1 MGVADLFFA
10 DSFRR
15 GEAVALVTIVL
26 VRRTG
31 LLRHLLTFP
40 PDEAP
45 WCAGHHFI
53 DCAAAVIRSETIGA
67 SKQQSI
73 TYRPFQVC
81 RRAGLAYHSGKIMG
95 MKKTLVVVGVLA
107 ILAGCASGPRPD
119 AGNSSAPVAT
129 AAPPLVTQAEPSQ
142 APVAAAAKPAESV
155 APSPAIV
162 SSPTPTEVEKPM
174 APKVVKPA
182 APTAVAKVVKA
193 EKPAQVK
200 PTVPVTPKPMK
211 PVVAATPPAD
221 ATEPTPIAAATRVEG
236 KLELIA
242 GGGQA
247 LTADELGQAVVY
259 FIPDQA
265 KAKAKPG
272 RYLIYTHNKQ
282 FEPASLVIPLGST
295 ISFPNQDEI
304 LHNVFSVTPQ
314 SSFDLGIYGEGK
326 SADYT
331 FKKTGLVLINCNVHQ
346 SMQANVL
353 VVDTPYISAVDKLGK
368 FRLDNIPG
376 GHGKLM
382 VWHPRANVQEQA
394 LTVPLTAPV
403 SLQLVLTKPRVVDHL
418 NKERKSY

>member
-1 MGVADLFFA
+1 MGL
-10 DSFRR
+10 
-15 GEAVALVTIVL
+15 
-26 VRRTG
+26 
-31 LLRHLLTFP
+31 
-40 PDEAP
+40 
-45 WCAGHHFI
+45 
-53 DCAAAVIRSETIGA
+53 
-67 SKQQSI
+67 
-73 TYRPFQVC
+73 
-81 RRAGLAYHSGKIMG
+81 
-95 MKKTLVVVGVLA
+95 KKTFVVVGMLA
-107 ILAGCASGPRPD
+107 IIAGCATAPRPD
-119 AGNSSAPVAT
+119 AGDSSAPVAS
-129 AAPPLVTQAEPSQ
+129 AAPPLVERAEPSP
-142 APVAAAAKPAESV
+142 APTAPPAAKTMPEESL
-155 APSPAIV
+155 APAIA
-162 SSPTPTEVEKPM
+162 SSPTPIEAEKPM

-182 APTAVAKVVKA
+182 APTAVAKVVKT
-193 EKPAQVK
+193 EKPANAK
-200 PTVPVTPKPMK
+200 PPVPAAPKPMK
-211 PVVAATPPAD
+211 PVVSATPSAETNE
-221 ATEPTPIAAATRVEG
+221 ATPVSAATRIEG

-247 LTADELGQAVVY
+247 LAADEVGQAVVY

-272 RYLIYTHNKQ
+272 RFLIYTHNKQ

-346 SMQANVL
+346 AMQANVL
-353 VVDTPYISAVDKLGK
+353 VVDTPYIVAVDKQGN

-376 GHGKLM
+376 GRGKLM
-382 VWHPRANVQEQA
+382 VWHPRANVQEQVVS
-394 LTVPLTAPV
+394 VPLAAPV